1 MRRREFI
8 KIIAGSAVTAW
19 PFATRAQQPTMPVVG
34 FLNAAAPRDYKR
46 EQAAFL
52 KGLGE
57 TGYVEGQ
64 NVTIEY
70 RWAEGNNDRLP
81 ALAADLIGRQ
91 VAVLAAT
98 STPAALAAKTATAS
112 VPIVF
117 EIGSDPVQLGLV
129 SNLNRPGGN
138 VTGVTQTNVEMAPK
152 RLQVLHELL
161 PAARVMAFLVNPAN
175 AATTETTT
183 REMLAAARTLGIELH
198 VLNANIARDVEA
210 AFTTAVELRA
220 GGMVVSGGPFFFS
233 QTENL
238 AARCLQHAM
247 PTIYQ
252 FHRFTAAGGLMSY
265 GSEITDAY
273 RLAGVYTGRVLKG
286 DRPADLPVQQAT
298 KVEFIINLRT
308 AKALGINVPNT
319 LIGRADEV
327 IE

>member
-1 MRRREFI
+1 MRRRDFI
-8 KIIAGSAVTAW
+8 KVIGGSAITAW
-19 PFATRAQQPTMPVVG
+19 PYAARAQQSALPVIG
-34 FLNAAAPRDYKR
+34 FLNAAAPQDYKR

-57 TGYVEGQ
+57 AGYVEGQ

-98 STPAALAAKTATAS
+98 STPAALAAKAATAS

-152 RLQVLHELL
+152 RLQLLHELL

-175 AATTETTT
+175 AATTEATT

-210 AFTTAVELRA
+210 AFTTAVELRT

-273 RLAGVYTGRVLKG
+273 RLTGVYTGRVLKG

>member
-1 MRRREFI
+1 
-8 KIIAGSAVTAW
+8 
-19 PFATRAQQPTMPVVG
+19 MPVVG
-34 FLNAAAPRDYKR
+34 FLNTAAPQDYKR
-46 EQAAFL
+46 QLAAFL

-64 NVTIEY
+64 NVTIDY
-70 RWAEGNNDRLP
+70 RWAEGKNDRLP
-81 ALAADLIGRQ
+81 ALVADLIGRR
-91 VAVLAAT
+91 VAVIAAT
-98 STPAALAAKTATAS
+98 STPAAVAAKAATAS
-112 VPIVF
+112 IPIVF
-117 EIGSDPVQLGLV
+117 EVGADPVQLGLV
-129 SNLNRPGGN
+129 RNLNRPGGN
-138 VTGVTQTNVEMAPK
+138 VTGVTQANVEMTPK
-152 RLQVLHELL
+152 RLQILYELL
-161 PAARVMAFLVNPAN
+161 PAVRVVALLVNPAN
-175 AATTETTT
+175 EATTETTT
-183 REMLAAARTLGIELH
+183 REVLAAARTLGIELH
-198 VLNANIARDVEA
+198 VLNANVARDVEV
-210 AFTTAVELRA
+210 AFTKAVELRA

-238 AARCLQHAM
+238 AIRCLRHAM

>member
-8 KIIAGSAVTAW
+8 KLLGGAATAW
-19 PFATRAQQPTMPVVG
+19 PLAAHAQQPTMPVIG
-34 FLNAAAPRDYKR
+34 FINAAAQQDYKP
-46 EQAAFL
+46 QLAAFL

-70 RWAEGNNDRLP
+70 RWADGNNDRLP
-81 ALAADLIGRQ
+81 ALAADLVGRR
-91 VAVLAAT
+91 VAVIAAT
-98 STPAALAAKTATAS
+98 STPAALAAKAATAS

-117 EIGSDPVQLGLV
+117 EVGADPVQLGLV
-129 SNLNRPGGN
+129 GNLNRPGGN
-138 VTGVTQTNVEMAPK
+138 VTGVTQTNVEMTPK
-152 RLQVLHELL
+152 RLQLLHELL
-161 PAARVMAFLVNPAN
+161 PAVRVMALLVNPAN
-175 AATTETTT
+175 EATTETTT
-183 REMLAAARTLGIELH
+183 REVLAAARTLGIELH
-198 VLNANIARDVEA
+198 VLNANIARDVET
-210 AFTTAVELRA
+210 AFTKAVELRA

-319 LIGRADEV
+319 LMGRADEV